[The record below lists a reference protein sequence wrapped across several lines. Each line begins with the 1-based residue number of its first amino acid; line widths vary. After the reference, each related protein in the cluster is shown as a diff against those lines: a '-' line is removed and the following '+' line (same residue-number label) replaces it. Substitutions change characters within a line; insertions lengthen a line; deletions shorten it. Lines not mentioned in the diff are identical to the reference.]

1 MPISTF
7 GTGPDNQ
14 RIWLDEI
21 DCEGHESNIALC
33 EHSGW
38 GNQDCTHSEDLA
50 LTCSHAVGNSTDNHF
65 IRFEE
70 SKGNHFA
77 GKYTKEAVGADK
89 WFAIH

>member
-1 MPISTF
+1 MKDMKVTSYCVNTVDGETRTVPTVK
-7 GTGPDNQ
+7 
-14 RIWLDEI
+14 IWL
-21 DCEGHESNIALC
+21 
-33 EHSGW
+33 
-38 GNQDCTHSEDLA
+38 

-77 GKYTKEAVGADK
+77 GNYTKEAVGADK